1 MCSKNSRGYNEEEVP
16 ETKRMLKLQAPLV
29 WTTWLL
35 VGEKNAARGLKRK
48 MLNGS
53 HSPDFYYADI
63 ELHDPKLEENREV
76 SLPFLLPN
84 EIAGKLFEFGDPTW
98 ILSRQV
104 LQEDAELIEK
114 FSSSC
119 QPARDPATVLPLGLW
134 NDGVP
139 CNWDRSQSLEVIALS
154 FPSIPG
160 LRVPLFCLKKMFE
173 AKKCSMD
180 AALKV
185 LVWSFE
191 QLAVGRYRSRRH
203 DGSPFDARVDKAR
216 IRLAGLELPSACLT
230 QIRGD
235 WKMFKVIR
243 LDWLHIMDL
252 GCAADAAG
260 NVLWLLQ
267 SKLPGPN
274 IAKRVGE
281 VFTEILEE
289 YKNQGVTSD
298 RLATLTETMFRKD
311 AASAPKVKA
320 KGAETRK
327 LIPILGALCRK
338 LLDST
343 RELDS
348 AVVACMSLLLQC
360 CAALDVEPYDPNLM
374 EREVRRFALQYVS
387 LRDYYSDNITWRVKP
402 KLHLLLHLSQ
412 SSTCPKDTW
421 CYRDED
427 FGGATATM
435 VRAKGGHNTPGNS
448 SQVVLDKFKARNDP
462 PVLAA

>member
-1 MCSKNSRGYNEEEVP
+1 
-16 ETKRMLKLQAPLV
+16 
-29 WTTWLL
+29 
-35 VGEKNAARGLKRK
+35 
-48 MLNGS
+48 
-53 HSPDFYYADI
+53 
-63 ELHDPKLEENREV
+63 
-76 SLPFLLPN
+76 
-84 EIAGKLFEFGDPTW
+84 
-98 ILSRQV
+98 
-104 LQEDAELIEK
+104 
-114 FSSSC
+114 
-119 QPARDPATVLPLGLW
+119 
-134 NDGVP
+134 
-139 CNWDRSQSLEVIALS
+139 
-154 FPSIPG
+154 
-160 LRVPLFCLKKMFE
+160 
-173 AKKCSMD
+173 
-180 AALKV
+180 
-185 LVWSFE
+185 
-191 QLAVGRYRSRRH
+191 
-203 DGSPFDARVDKAR
+203 
-216 IRLAGLELPSACLT
+216 
-230 QIRGD
+230 
-235 WKMFKVIR
+235 
-243 LDWLHIMDL
+243 MDL